1 MPLTPIRPLSAALL
15 LAVLWCGAA
24 QAATFVVT
32 HTSDEPLSGAMCTSP
47 GFEPCTLRAAIQ
59 AANANPG
66 ADAIHFDFSGSP
78 QTIAPASAL
87 PAIADPVTIDGYAD
101 MAGIPNTLLV
111 GHNAEIRVRIDGAS
125 AGLAHGLVF
134 APGAS
139 PSVLRGL
146 AITRFGGHGVRVV
159 GVPNVTIAGNFIGT
173 DGTGADGDETAQ
185 LANGQYGVLIGNGAA
200 SAMVGGFNPADR
212 NLIVGNANGMAVGLD
227 LNPGATLRGN
237 YIGTDRAGTSRRGTG
252 MGISIDGNQGI
263 GSGIYGNVI
272 GANGW
277 GLYIRNGSSR
287 VALRGNS
294 IGVGADGAANIAG
307 SASGV
312 YITDAGQSLESPSF
326 ISVGGTDPGE
336 PNTIANW
343 GLNGIRAQRNN
354 ASPYMAMLTFQR
366 NSIYSNGALG
376 IELIDN
382 YASQGT
388 APGQPAPAAINDGQ
402 NPPAIQSAIGDA
414 QGTTVQLSFTGAPG
428 TAQSFEVFA
437 NTACDASGWGEGR
450 TFVSDALVNTDASGN
465 YSGSITV
472 PAVPAGTWLTVT
484 SSRSFSGGSPEYATS
499 EFSRCVQVQGGAP
512 VHPGGGNV
520 AAIPTLGH
528 AALALLSALVG
539 LFGLRQRRGA

>member
-15 LAVLWCGAA
+15 LAGLWCGAA

-125 AGLAHGLVF
+125 AGPSHGLVF
-134 APGAS
+134 DPGAAGS
-139 PSVLRGL
+139 ALRGL
-146 AITRFGGHGVRVV
+146 AVTRFGRSGVYVS
-159 GVPNVTIAGNFIGT
+159 GASGVTIVGNFIGT
-173 DGTGADGDETAQ
+173 DGGDSGA
-185 LANGQYGVLIGNGAA
+185 LANVQPAIRIDGGATGTL
-200 SAMVGGFNPADR
+200 VGTAAVADR
-212 NLIVGNANGMAVGLD
+212 NLIVGNTQGIALENS
-227 LNPGATLRGN
+227 PGTQVRGN
-237 YIGTDRAGTSRRGTG
+237 YIGTNRAGTTQVGTDT
-252 MGISIDGNQGI
+252 GIRVSQAQGG

-272 GANGW
+272 GASQNGIVVTDA
-277 GLYIRNGSSR
+277 GSR
-287 VALRGNS
+287 VSVQGNL
-294 IGVGADGAANIAG
+294 IGVGADG
-307 SASGV
+307 SAPIGGAFSGIF
-312 YITDAGQSLESPSF
+312 ITGADPVASPSYVH
-326 ISVGGTDPGE
+326 IGGSDPGE

-343 GLNGIRAQRNN
+343 GANGIRAMRINN
-354 ASPYMAMLTFQR
+354 VPAPPALRALQFMH
-366 NSIYSNGALG
+366 NSIHGNGGLG

-382 YASQGT
+382 VTGQGA
-388 APGQPAPAAINDGQ
+388 APGDAVAAVNGGIV
-402 NPPAIQSAIGDA
+402 PPAIQSASGNA
-414 QGTTVQLSFTGAPG
+414 QGTTVQFAFTGAPL
-428 TAQSFEVFA
+428 ASYVYEVFA
-437 NTACDASGWGEGR
+437 NTACDASGWGEGQ
-450 TFVSDALVNTDASGN
+450 TYLGDLAAGTDAGGG
-465 YSGSITV
+465 YAGSIAL
-472 PAVPAGTWLTVT
+472 PPVPAGTWLTMT
-484 SSRSFSGGSPEYATS
+484 ATRNFSNGNNDFETS
-499 EFSRCVQVQGGAP
+499 EFSQCVQVQGGVAGNP
-512 VHPGGGNV
+512 GGGGNV